1 MDTKNVIK
9 TSMQRSIKYIC
20 AILLL
25 VGMSG
30 SLWGTTTTQV
40 IFPAGTTS
48 SYSAGDWGQHGAY
61 IGTYPTSEVTESMC
75 ISDGVGF
82 DVKFYYAYDAGTTNG
97 LQLKKNSN
105 AYVEMTITSS
115 NGITVEVTYSS
126 TSDFDIELTG
136 ASKVTASSDNT
147 TATIN
152 TNSTSA
158 TLKINGAG
166 SVVYIKYIKITRK
179 STGNITI
186 ENDDCVVGPNITFG
200 AVSLSKT
207 VTPAE
212 AESGGSFATL
222 RVDGVNLYDGTC
234 DCDNWVAY
242 LFDNATGVSG
252 TYGTDWEF
260 SVEATSSSEYWTC
273 IDYGTSA
280 FSNETLTIYYSF
292 LSEPEPGEY
301 TADLIARTWDDE
313 VNNYD
318 FNIKITLTVVA
329 ACTES
334 PTVSAGSSSSVL
346 STTATVSCS
355 SGISSFGS
363 AECSITSY
371 GFVYGTSSIPT
382 TSNTVEQ
389 VGTSYELTDVSFS
402 ANLTG
407 LSPNTT
413 YYVRPYATNGNGTSY
428 GTQTSF
434 TTLQRYAVTYK
445 INDGSATADE
455 VEYKDY
461 GVDYTVSSDKFSR
474 SGYTLVGWNTSNDGS
489 GTGYDKGATYSTDA
503 ALTLYAVW
511 GGTVS
516 FDANG
521 GTESMDAQVVVNGGT
536 CELPECGFTAPSGK
550 FFKCWTEGSTSG
562 TERDAAYS
570 HTVDGDITFYAKWRD
585 PNYTDF
591 VFSCSELTLTA
602 KTVTDGTP
610 IFITS
615 AASKTVRSQDSI
627 LIVGSGLTPGQ
638 ALEFP
643 RLNAKFTVK
652 SRVNGALS
660 VKADGTIDTVA
671 YIFYNPGATTEDG
684 LDKMLGLTVKV
695 GGAKPKQVTL
705 EHNIIGRHLPAD
717 FVIAA
722 KNTTANKWYALP
734 ANMTGTGNPVPVEI
748 AVDDINNPTVAY
760 TAASNIYKLY
770 LSGDKEK
777 VQLGMKNNVNESSKS
792 FALWA
797 NNAKSSTDIGKN
809 VGLAE
814 NTLGDNYK
822 WLLTQ
827 TNMSITNAQDAKY
840 TISNLNNENSLKSW
854 FAAGGGPKWGLYAS
868 GVAELR
874 LIPASD
880 IPFTEAYFVEW
891 GQHGGVIEVDAGS
904 TGINATSVIAHLG
917 EATSSAITLAETK
930 TAVKNG
936 ATKYNY
942 TVNFG
947 DAIDFAA
954 TESNGAMLTLE
965 WKNGDDVKAMSNI
978 IVPKIIAA
986 NTTINTT
993 NYSLKSYWNTEVHV
1007 LPGDTLFVD
1016 ANGYSNKD
1024 VTIKELNIYPNA
1036 TVQVLQDTLKVTNLV
1051 LRNGWTRVGGK
1062 SYEVAR
1068 LFVKS
1073 TAGSLKV
1080 TNAYSDWYIDYDQYY
1095 PIAVPWEVTTGGMRY
1110 MNTNSTVQAGVT
1122 MKYYDGA
1129 SRAANVQ
1136 NGVGAGANW
1145 KTYSRTVEAVTYSYP
1160 ETLKPGH
1167 GYAMTARR
1175 PAGKAFSIIRMPLTI
1190 PSAAWTTAGEKGTVG
1205 EAPSDSHKDTVQVY
1219 AYGDGSTPEYAKGWN
1234 FIANPYMSVYAGEL
1248 SYTDAGEV
1256 QYANIPDINFRE
1268 YDQLPIETTK
1278 LKPSSGF
1285 LIQAPK
1291 DGTVTFGTTHR
1302 AVAAPAYR
1310 TETPAPDVPTQKAY
1324 IRLNGEEAED
1334 MMGLIVDEQ
1343 YTAAYEANADLQKL
1357 LGDGTSLRTYLQYD
1371 NMDMAFLAVNS
1382 VLAQAWIPVT
1392 VRIPTGGTYT
1402 YSMHYASRVGE
1413 LEGVY
1418 LMDYLTGQMT
1428 NLLDNNYTFTIEAG
1442 TTDNRFALNAIV
1454 GERQLPTDM
1463 DVAEMTGGEVDT
1475 DRPVKFIYHDQVYI
1489 LYRNC
1494 IYDATGKQ
1502 VRKMNR

>member
-9 TSMQRSIKYIC
+9 TSMQKSIKYIC

-25 VGMSG
+25 VGMSYAQYSYADTYTIYIMDNCSSVG
-30 SLWGTTTTQV
+30 SYSSDKGTAGSETISYQNYITYSNIDEGTTVTLTATPEKGYV
-40 IFPAGTTS
+40 FEGWIDKG
-48 SYSAGDWGQHGAY
+48 YSIIMILEDPYY
-61 IGTYPTSEVTESMC
+61 ISP
-75 ISDGVGF
+75 
-82 DVKFYYAYDAGTTNG
+82 
-97 LQLKKNSN
+97 
-105 AYVEMTITSS
+105 
-115 NGITVEVTYSS
+115 SS
-126 TSDFDIELTG
+126 TT
-136 ASKVTASSDNT
+136 
-147 TATIN
+147 
-152 TNSTSA
+152 
-158 TLKINGAG
+158 
-166 SVVYIKYIKITRK
+166 
-179 STGNITI
+179 
-186 ENDDCVVGPNITFG
+186 
-200 AVSLSKT
+200 
-207 VTPAE
+207 
-212 AESGGSFATL
+212 
-222 RVDGVNLYDGTC
+222 
-234 DCDNWVAY
+234 
-242 LFDNATGVSG
+242 
-252 TYGTDWEF
+252 
-260 SVEATSSSEYWTC
+260 
-273 IDYGTSA
+273 
-280 FSNETLTIYYSF
+280 
-292 LSEPEPGEY
+292 
-301 TADLIARTWDDE
+301 
-313 VNNYD
+313 
-318 FNIKITLTVVA
+318 
-329 ACTES
+329 
-334 PTVSAGSSSSVL
+334 
-346 STTATVSCS
+346 STTATFIMPATDVWIYTCNFSSEEDCS
-355 SGISSFGS
+355 SQDVLVYDDNNNYDTIGYYGTVTSFNLTYTSDGSGAVTWSSSNTDVATVVGDGSTGATVTIVGAGLADVIASVEADAIYCEGEGEYNIIIEAIAPTLSHNTSGKELTYSNVTSTTARTEGGIVTDKGGS
-363 AECSITSY
+363 DIEKY
-371 GFVYGTSSIPT
+371 GFVIGT
-382 TSNTVEQ
+382 TSDVNWSTAIQKKGATADVELNTKF
-389 VGTSYELTDVSFS
+389 TFTNFTDLT
-402 ANLTG
+402 
-407 LSPNTT
+407 PNTT
-413 YYVRPYATNGNGTSY
+413 YYVRAFAYNGSEY
-428 GTQTSF
+428 GYSTAVSF

-643 RLNAKFTVK
+643 GLNAKFTVK

-1095 PIAVPWEVTTGGMRY
+1095 PIAVPWEVTTSGMRY

-1136 NGVGAGANW
+1136 SGVGAGANW

-1392 VRIPTGGTYT
+1392 VRIPTAGTYT